1 MDYQLIGISHKSAPV
16 EVRERFAVPESSLH
30 GILHELA
37 RHPGVNEALV
47 LSTCNRVELLVHSK
61 EASADL
67 LEFIRDY
74 CQPQS
79 AEWQSYLYSYQGA
92 DAVRHLFRVASGLDS
107 MILGEAQI
115 LGQLKQAYATAR
127 VAGTARTQLAKLMNR
142 TFAVAKRV
150 RRETAV
156 GCSAVSIASVAVELA
171 RNIFGQ
177 LTRKQI
183 LLVGSGKMAELVC
196 RHLLSH
202 GANSIT
208 VSNRTLENA
217 TVLASQ
223 FGGDAIPLDQI
234 QDACVDAD
242 IVITSTG
249 SPKTIFRL
257 EHGQMLVNR
266 RKGRPIFFIDIAV
279 PRDVDPELAKLD
291 GVFVYNIDD
300 LRETAMPHVAQREQE
315 AVRAERIIEEE
326 VEKMKIRE
334 QAFNV
339 VPTIVSLQHY
349 FESIR
354 QNEFTRLR
362 GRLGLLTPEQSLAVD
377 LLTRSIVNKIT
388 HAPISNLKVLSS
400 SNEAPAAVEIVNRL
414 FNLRNQ
420 NAA

>member
-16 EVRERFAVPESSLH
+16 EVREGFAVPECA
-30 GILHELA
+30 LHEMLLKLA
-37 RHPGVNEALV
+37 RHPGVGEALV
-47 LSTCNRVELLVHSK
+47 LSTCNRVELLVHST

-67 LEFIRDY
+67 LAFIRDY

-79 AEWQSYLYSYQGA
+79 ADWQSYLYSYQGA
-92 DAVRHLFRVASGLDS
+92 EAVRHLFRVASGLDS

-127 VAGTARTQLAKLMNR
+127 LAGTARGQLARLMNR

-177 LTRKQI
+177 LNRKQI

-202 GANSIT
+202 GASSIT

-223 FGGDAIPLDQI
+223 FGGDAIPLDHI
-234 QDACVDAD
+234 HDACIHAD

-249 SPKTIFRL
+249 SPTTIFRP
-257 EHGQMLVNR
+257 EHGETLVTR

-279 PRDVDPELAKLD
+279 PRDVDPALGKLD

-315 AVRAERIIEEE
+315 AVRAERIIEQE
-326 VEKMKIRE
+326 VEKMRLRE

-339 VPTIVSLQHY
+339 VPTIVSLQQY
-349 FESIR
+349 FEAIR
-354 QNEFTRLR
+354 QNEITRLR
-362 GRLGLLTPEQSLAVD
+362 GRLGMLTPEQSLAVD

-400 SNEAPAAVEIVNRL
+400 SNDAPVAVEIVNRL
-414 FNLRNQ
+414 FNLRDQ